1 MTPVEEAIEAF
12 KGKHWAMGVVLA
24 EKTDMENAEIQFYI
38 GFCCEHGYGIEKNY
52 GEAVD
57 WYKKAA
63 EQGHAKAMRNLG
75 KMYDDGMW
83 APRNVVEAVKWYVDA
98 AVKGD
103 KVAKTLLGKLAAD
116 ADTAPFV
123 SIYAKTAF
131 DNDEWERGV
140 VAALSTDMSNCTL
153 QMWLAYCYIE
163 GKGVEKD
170 VDEAFKWCRRAAE
183 GGNHWSMN
191 KLGLMYEFGDGTE
204 KNLEEAFRWYK
215 AAAENGH
222 AGGQYNLGDM
232 YEFGKGTEQDL
243 AAAFKWYKA
252 SAEKGNSVGQYHLGD
267 MYEHGKGTAKNAKL
281 AVEWYTKAAKK
292 GSNDA
297 QKALERIEAETAA
310 AKNDPIKALND
321 MIGLQSVKDQVKKLI
336 DSARMQKRREAQ
348 GLPKDDMSYHCVFTG
363 NPGTGKTTV
372 ARLYAKIL
380 YKLGIVKK
388 DNFVEADRSKLLD
401 TRYGGTEEKTSN
413 LIERALDGVLFI
425 DEAYTLYKEN
435 DERDSG
441 REAIDTLLKQ
451 MEDNRDRLVVIV
463 AGYTK
468 KMEVFLGANE
478 GMRSRFPNKIHFPDY
493 TADELVEIFKFYAR
507 RKKYIPDD
515 DALAAVKAEAEFE
528 LAKRAE
534 GFGNARFIREDILA
548 SAVQSMSQRVVRLEN
563 PSKEDLQRIVA
574 DDIPDNSGRNG
585 LAETVDDVL
594 KELDKLV
601 GLRPVKE
608 YIRNLADFIQIQKRR
623 KEEELPTD
631 GVASYHCVFTGNPG
645 TGKTTVA
652 RYMARIYRALGI
664 IRTSH
669 LEEASRPRLVGRYIG
684 DTEQKTNK
692 VIDAALNG
700 VLFIDEAYSLY
711 KENDE
716 RDFGHEAVV
725 TLLKRM
731 EDDRD
736 RLVVIVA
743 GYTDEMR
750 KFIDM
755 NPGLKSR
762 FSRYVNFPDNSVDE
776 LVEIFVRL
784 ARKKKFSLG
793 EGVLDAV
800 RKIMGKLVAKKT
812 KSFGNARDV
821 KKFFDGVCGR
831 QASRLV
837 KEGKPTKEQLSTIVL
852 EDVCDV
858 PTARSERTEGVQAA
872 AAHSEDAAHRK
883 MDDGGVV
890 VEVDYS
896 PCLNLAMALN
906 NAQFVFRVQ
915 IHNGTGLPLS
925 GSELSIASPDGAF
938 DEWSAEIGDL
948 ASGDV
953 ADIRKLSMRMNAGLL
968 EKVAGARSG
977 SMRLTLRAGG
987 KTVFSQS
994 CDVNIVPANYLHAV
1008 MLAPALLAAHVLPT
1022 STVVRQ
1028 VQSDAMRILDAKT
1041 GIASIAGYANGEGS
1055 VRQVCEAVFEAV
1067 RNLGVCY
1074 ATTPASLGLPG
1085 QKVRTPAEITRYKL
1099 GTCLDLTLLFAAIF
1113 EECGLN
1119 AVIVLMVGH
1128 AFLGVFRSDRHF
1140 AHAVMPDLGV
1150 LKKVCKDGQMIFIEA
1165 TRACGATNTFQATF
1179 QSAASKLMGLAEE
1192 EFHCAIDVGMA
1203 RRDGI
1208 LPLPIDDMESPS
1220 AVSTAA
1226 SPASAASCGGEGGA
1240 LTEARIAPMSKPCMV
1255 KFYDEKISVHA
1266 WKDVFEVLLRKMN
1279 ERAPSKF
1286 DALTEDAQFGWYFMR
1301 LEQGR
1306 RTPHDYFKLKLGT
1319 GLDVRAKAIT
1329 GRVYLWRTDYYFRKL
1344 MDRLGVDAGRVEV
1357 I

>member
-12 KGKHWAMGVVLA
+12 KDRHWAKGIVLA

-57 WYKKAA
+57 WYKKAI

-75 KMYDDGMW
+75 KMYDDGVW
-83 APRNVVEAVKWYVDA
+83 GPRNVVEAVKWYVEA
-98 AVKGD
+98 SVKGD
-103 KVAKTLLGKLAAD
+103 KVAKTALRQLAAD
-116 ADTAPFV
+116 DDTAPFV
-123 SIYAKTAF
+123 PLYAKTAF
-131 DNDEWERGV
+131 ENKEWERGV
-140 VAALSTDMSNCTL
+140 VAALSTDMSNCDL
-153 QMWLAYCYIE
+153 QAWLAFCYSQGNGV
-163 GKGVEKD
+163 GKDWG
-170 VDEAFKWCRRAAE
+170 EAFRWCRKAAE
-183 GGNHWSMN
+183 GGNIWAMN
-191 KLGLMYEFGDGTE
+191 KLGVMYEFSEGTE
-204 KNLEEAFRWYK
+204 NNLEEAFKWYKAAAENNHASGQFNLGDMYENARGTAENLEEAFRWYK
-215 AAAENGH
+215 AAAEQGN
-222 AGGQYNLGDM
+222 ASGQYRLGRM
-232 YEFGKGTEQDL
+232 YEQ
-243 AAAFKWYKA
+243 
-252 SAEKGNSVGQYHLGD
+252 
-267 MYEHGKGTAKNAKL
+267 GKGTAKNAKL
-281 AVEWYTKAAKK
+281 AVEWYKKSAKQGNK
-292 GSNDA
+292 YA
-297 QKALERIEAETAA
+297 QKALERIEAESAA
-310 AKNDPIKALND
+310 AEDDPIKALD
-321 MIGLQSVKDQVKKLI
+321 GMIGLQSVKDQVKKLV
-336 DSARMQKRREAQ
+336 DSAKVQKMREAH
-348 GLPKDDMSYHCVFTG
+348 GLPKADMSYHCVFTG

-380 YKLGIVKK
+380 YKLGIVKN
-388 DNFVEADRSKLLD
+388 DNFVEADRSTIVGNHIGD
-401 TRYGGTEEKTSN
+401 TEVNINGK
-413 LIERALDGVLFI
+413 IENALDGVLFI
-425 DEAYTLYKEN
+425 DEAYTLAEGSEN
-435 DERDSG
+435 DFG
-441 REAIDTLLKQ
+441 KIAINTLLNKI
-451 MEDNRDRLVVIV
+451 EDNRDRLVVIL
-463 AGYTK
+463 AGYEDK
-468 KMEVFLGANE
+468 LEDLFKVNA
-478 GMRSRFPNKIHFPDY
+478 GMRSRFPNRIHFPDY
-493 TADELVEIFKFYAR
+493 SADELVEIFKFYAR
-507 RKKYIPDD
+507 DKKFIPDD
-515 DALAAVKAEAEFE
+515 NALAAVRAEAEFE

-534 GFGNARFIREDILA
+534 GFGNARFIRDDILA
-548 SAVQSMSQRVVRLEN
+548 RAVQSMSQRIARIEH

-594 KELDKLV
+594 KELDGMV

-608 YIRNLADFIQIQKRR
+608 YIRNLANSIQIQKRR
-623 KEEELPTD
+623 KEEGLPTV
-631 GVASYHCVFTGNPG
+631 GIASYHCVFTGSPG

-664 IRTSH
+664 TRTRH
-669 LEEASRPRLVGRYIG
+669 LVEADRSKLVGRYIG
-684 DTEQKTNK
+684 DTEEKTSK

-700 VLFIDEAYSLY
+700 VLFIDEAYSLA
-711 KENDE
+711 KESE
-716 RDFGHEAVV
+716 RDFGHEAIA

-743 GYTDEMR
+743 GYADEMC
-750 KFIDM
+750 KFIGM
-755 NPGLKSR
+755 NPGLQSR
-762 FSRYVNFPDNSVDE
+762 FSRYVNFPDYSADE

-821 KKFFDGVCGR
+821 EKFFDGVCGR

-837 KEGKPTKEQLSTIVL
+837 KVGKPTKEQLSTIVL
-852 EDVCDV
+852 EDVCDISAAGSV
-858 PTARSERTEGVQAA
+858 QTVGTQAA
-872 AAHSEDAAHRK
+872 VVHGGDAAHRK
-883 MDDGGVV
+883 MEDGGVV

-906 NAQFVFRVQ
+906 NAQLVFRVQ

-925 GSELSIASPDGAF
+925 GCVLSIASPDEAF

-953 ADIRKLSMRMNAGLL
+953 ADICKLSMKLNAGLL
-968 EKVAGARSG
+968 EKIASARAGLV
-977 SMRLTLRAGG
+977 RLTLRAGG
-987 KTVFSQS
+987 KTVFSQD
-994 CDVNIVPANYLHAV
+994 CDVNIVPANYLHAA
-1008 MLAPALLAAHVLPT
+1008 MLNPALLAAYVLPT
-1022 STVVRQ
+1022 SAVVRQ
-1028 VQSDAMRILDAKT
+1028 IQSDAMRILDAET
-1041 GIASIAGYANGEGS
+1041 GISDISGYADGEGA
-1055 VRQVCEAVFEAV
+1055 VGHVCEAVFRAV
-1067 RNLGVCY
+1067 RDLGIRF
-1074 ATTPASLGLPG
+1074 ATAPASLGLPG
-1085 QKVRTPAEITRYKL
+1085 QKIRVPAEITRYKL
-1099 GTCLDLTLLFAAIF
+1099 GNCLDLTLLFAAAL
-1113 EECGLN
+1113 EECRLN
-1119 AVIVLMVGH
+1119 TVIVLIAGH
-1128 AFLGVFRSDRHF
+1128 AFLGVFRSDGHF
-1140 AHAVMPDLGV
+1140 SCTVMPDLGG
-1150 LKKVCKDGQMIFIEA
+1150 LKKACKDGQIIFIEA
-1165 TRACGATNTFQATF
+1165 TRACGATNTFQAAF

-1208 LPLPIDDMESPS
+1208 LPLPIDNLDSS
-1220 AVSTAA
+1220 DAVSKAA
-1226 SPASAASCGGEGGA
+1226 GPASVAASCGGCGA
-1240 LTEARIAPMSKPCMV
+1240 LTEARIAPMLKPCLV

-1286 DALTEDAQFGWYFMR
+1286 DALTEDAQFGRYFMR

-1329 GRVYLWRTDYYFRKL
+1329 GRAYLWRADYYFRKL